1 MDGGDIGID
10 EDGFDLFLFERF
22 DSLTSRVVKLAGLS
36 DTETAGTEDQ
46 HFFGPRRRAWGVLCK
61 T

>member
-22 DSLTSRVVKLAGLS
+22 NSLTSRVVKLAGLP
-36 DTETAGTEDQ
+36 DAETAGTEDQ
-46 HFFGPRRRAWGVLCK
+46 DFFGPRRSAWGVLCK